1 MDEIPG
7 GFWQAVAEGFIQGQ
21 LNKPLFGRHYLK
33 FGQCFGLWGYMIEL
47 CGILGAKHASKPD
60 AFVPAFLGMSGA
72 AGVAKRV
79 LVEQANS
86 IVQRHSLG
94 SMNFWDYVGADVAHR
109 MGYKGDGWHSFVT
122 EQGAEKCPP
131 KFALTNGWGY
141 ASAGAALGTTHPDIL
156 RAMFDRTHA
165 RVPEKEW
172 RSAYVAGLD
181 IGPEQPQTSYAEA
194 EATENKNFMEFCQQF
209 RLDLYAILKD

>member
-1 MDEIPG
+1 M
-7 GFWQAVAEGFIQGQ
+7 AEGFIQGQ
-21 LNKPLFGRHYLK
+21 LNKPLFGRPYLK

-47 CGILGAKHASKPD
+47 GGILGAKHASKPD

-94 SMNFWDYVGADVAHR
+94 SMNFWDYVGADVADR

-122 EQGAEKCPP
+122 ERGAEKCPP

-156 RAMFDRTHA
+156 RAMLTEHMHEFQKKSGDLRMLLGWTLDRNNPRPAT
-165 RVPEKEW
+165 RKPRRLRIKTSW
-172 RSAYVAGLD
+172 SSANSFA
-181 IGPEQPQTSYAEA
+181 
-194 EATENKNFMEFCQQF
+194 
-209 RLDLYAILKD
+209 